1 MSDYILV
8 LVSAALIN
16 NLMLQPDPIERD
28 RLQALGL
35 CSALLILLS
44 LPTGLLLQQYV
55 LAPLQLQNL
64 RLFLLLPLLAML
76 AWGLPQLLR
85 RVRPGWPVE
94 GLQELLLGNVA
105 VLGLLLQL
113 GSDGSSGW
121 QALTWGVAGG
131 LGFWLALLL
140 FADLRERSRH
150 TEVPT
155 ALRGLPIEL
164 IGAGVMAM
172 ALSGLSGLFTQ

>member
-8 LVSAALIN
+8 LISAALVN

-35 CSALLILLS
+35 CSALLILIG
-44 LPTGLLLQQYV
+44 LPAGLLLQQYL
-55 LAPLQLQNL
+55 LAPLQLQAL
-64 RLFLLLPLLAML
+64 HLFLLLPLLAML

-85 RVRPGWPVE
+85 RIRPGWPVE
-94 GLQELLLGNVA
+94 GLEGLLLGNVA

-113 GSDGSSGW
+113 GSDGSSVW
-121 QALTWGVAGG
+121 QALTWSVAGG

-140 FADLRERSRH
+140 FADLRERSSH
-150 TEVPT
+150 ADIPA

>member
-8 LVSAALIN
+8 LVSAALVN

-28 RLQALGL
+28 RLQVLGL
-35 CSALLILLS
+35 CSALLICLA
-44 LPTGLLLQQYV
+44 LPAGLLLQQYI
-55 LAPLQLQNL
+55 LAPLQLQDL

-76 AWGLPQLLR
+76 AWGLPQLLS

-94 GLQELLLGNVA
+94 GLQRLLLGNVA

-113 GSDGSSGW
+113 GSDGSGGW
-121 QALTWGVAGG
+121 QALAWGVAGG

-150 TEVPT
+150 ADIPL

-172 ALSGLSGLFTQ
+172 ALSGLSGLFTP